1 MSIISSLHISKVL
14 LNNYFIDIKVLLCFI
29 LQDQNP

>member
-1 MSIISSLHISKVL
+1 VSIISSLHISKVL
-14 LNNYFIDIKVLLCFI
+14 LINSFIEIKALLCFI

>member
-14 LNNYFIDIKVLLCFI
+14 LNNSFIDIKVLLCFI
-29 LQDQNP
+29 LQDKNP